1 MIPMLSFNISICST
15 ICEDVSNSST
25 SPSSHALIS
34 ASLSARSLVFWWQLQ
49 YSFCSRTTLIPFCT
63 SIVLPFQ
70 VLYCVSHL
78 AFFSFCNFCRCCNIC
93 CVFWKTNHYRT
104 SPFVHSFIYVCDLR
118 KQSNFYFGFLM
129 TSSCQVFT
137 KKQQLCF
144 VSSFFLF
151 LEQLVMMENIEKQVK
166 DWLDPSN
173 YMFSKISC
181 FQSYL
186 GQ

>member
-49 YSFCSRTTLIPFCT
+49 YSFRSRTTLIPFCT

-78 AFFSFCNFCRCCNIC
+78 AFFSFFFSRCCNIC

-104 SPFVHSFIYVCDLR
+104 VGDICKLLLHSL
-118 KQSNFYFGFLM
+118 QSLV
-129 TSSCQVFT
+129 TLISICT
-137 KKQQLCF
+137 QL
-144 VSSFFLF
+144 
-151 LEQLVMMENIEKQVK
+151 
-166 DWLDPSN
+166 
-173 YMFSKISC
+173 
-181 FQSYL
+181 YL
-186 GQ
+186 CLWPQKTI